1 MDTPVNKE
9 EVTLHLE
16 NIKAGDKEAVG
27 LLLPQVYTDLRAVA
41 GRLFQGVG
49 PHTLQ
54 PTALVHEVYMRLV
67 DAENQSYADRKH
79 FFRVAA
85 MAMRQLLSDHARAR
99 SASKRGGAMVRVELD
114 PELPEEEVGGL
125 DLIALDEALEELSTL
140 DERVARTVE
149 LRLLTGL
156 STKEAAEALEV
167 SERTARNDW
176 NMGRAWLDRRFND
189 EAV

>member
-1 MDTPVNKE
+1 MDSPIDKQALTR
-9 EVTLHLE
+9 HFG
-16 NIKAGDKEAVG
+16 NIKAGDKEAVR

-41 GRLFQGVG
+41 GRLVQGTG

-67 DAENQSYADRKH
+67 DAENQGYSNRKH

-85 MAMRQLLSDHARAR
+85 IAMRQLLSDHARAR
-99 SASKRGGAMVRVELD
+99 SASKRGGAWVRVELD
-114 PELPEEEVGGL
+114 PELPAEEIGGL
-125 DLIALDEALEELSTL
+125 DLIALNEALEELSTL

-156 STKEAAEALEV
+156 SIKEAGEALDV

-176 NMGRAWLDRRFND
+176 NMGRAWLDRRFNE
-189 EAV
+189 EAD

>member
-1 MDTPVNKE
+1 MDSPVNKE